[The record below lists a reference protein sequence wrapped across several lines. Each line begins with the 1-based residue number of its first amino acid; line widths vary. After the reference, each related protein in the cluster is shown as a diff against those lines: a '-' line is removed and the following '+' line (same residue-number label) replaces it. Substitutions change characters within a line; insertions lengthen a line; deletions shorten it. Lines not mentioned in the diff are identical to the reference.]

1 MVIISNQLATKCIA
15 MWRQLGKAEIS
26 VAEQANA
33 AGDHDTALLC
43 CKMATEYFNN
53 MDELIVATRSSA
65 TDNGANLPQNFGVID
80 EKTFAQAVQ
89 AANAAM
95 QRFNNHVEALRYALP
110 NYHPGS
116 GNEIQSTEPD
126 RAEKNNGSSSGL
138 HPKAPG
144 EKAQNQ

>member
-15 MWRQLGKAEIS
+15 MWRQLGKTELA

-33 AGDHDTALLC
+33 HGAHDAALAS
-43 CKMATEYFNN
+43 CKMATEYFNI
-53 MDELIVATRSSA
+53 MDELITATHGSA
-65 TDNGANLPQNFGVID
+65 PDNNANLPQTFGVID

-95 QRFNNHVEALRYALP
+95 QRFNNHVEALRYAIP
-110 NYHPGS
+110 NYLPGS
-116 GNEIQSTEPD
+116 GNEIQSTELD
-126 RAEKNNGSSSGL
+126 RAEKNNGPAPGL
-138 HPKAPG
+138 HPEAPG